1 MDFIQLLSLLGAAQV
16 LSAFIAAQF
25 GKLSTASVLYLL
37 LNTVGGAC
45 LAVSALLERNAGFI
59 VLEGT
64 WTLVSA
70 WGLLRGL
77 TKLGQVH

>member
-25 GKLSTASVLYLL
+25 GKLSTSSVLYLL
-37 LNTVGGAC
+37 LNTLGGAC
-45 LAVSALLERNAGFI
+45 LAVSALLERNFGFI

-70 WGLLRGL
+70 WGLLR
-77 TKLGQVH
+77 LGQQAGKAH